1 MAARTD
7 LRTLV
12 LRLSLRSQ
20 EVALR
25 ERDALVPQDRRA
37 HSRSAPWA
45 NASAPSRT
53 PGTLTHDGPGY
64 SFPVR
69 AQPLINCRDVQ
80 ASSRWYQRLLGC
92 VGGHGGTEYE
102 RLWDPNLHTSK
113 WGSDGLILQLHAWE
127 IEHHHG
133 PMADPSRAVGNGMLL
148 WFEVDDFDAA
158 VARARELDAPI
169 LLDVHRN
176 PNANHRELWIR
187 DPDGYTVVLASSDG
201 DAKEA

>member
-1 MAARTD
+1 MRLARPMPGRSPHRFWHGD
-7 LRTLV
+7 SRRT
-12 LRLSLRSQ
+12 
-20 EVALR
+20 
-25 ERDALVPQDRRA
+25 
-37 HSRSAPWA
+37 
-45 NASAPSRT
+45 
-53 PGTLTHDGPGY
+53 GY

-127 IEHHHG
+127 VEHHHG
-133 PMADPSRAVGNGMLL
+133 PMGDPSRAVGNGMLL
-148 WFEVDDFDAA
+148 WFEVDDFDVA

-187 DPDGYTVVLASSDG
+187 DPDGYTVVLASPDG